1 MPLKS
6 FMSEPM
12 ATFIG
17 RAVGVDGRS
26 TGAIVSVVRQ
36 IREHSSGFKRRNDC
50 PMSVDF
56 SWSIIAAYDLL
67 KDAEKHRW
75 KAAVAVG
82 FAGNG
87 VCQEVVEELD
97 FRGCRAGSGKTRR

>member
-1 MPLKS
+1 
-6 FMSEPM
+6 M
-12 ATFIG
+12 ATVVG

-26 TGAIVSVVRQ
+26 TGAIVCV
-36 IREHSSGFKRRNDC
+36 IRLIEEHSSGFKRRNDC
-50 PMSVDF
+50 LTLVDF
-56 SWSIIAAYDLL
+56 SWSIRAAYDLL

-87 VCQEVVEELD
+87 VCQEVEELD
-97 FRGCRAGSGKTRR
+97 FRGCRAGSGMTR